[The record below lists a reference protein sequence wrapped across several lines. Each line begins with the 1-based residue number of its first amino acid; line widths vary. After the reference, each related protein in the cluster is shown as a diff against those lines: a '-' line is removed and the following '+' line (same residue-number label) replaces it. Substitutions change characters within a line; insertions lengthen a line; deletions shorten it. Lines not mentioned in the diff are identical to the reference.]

1 MKPRRLRRFVLIV
14 GTTLSVLIVVAFVLS
29 AWWAFALQAPTQ
41 YGPVMVVRDGGVVVS
56 LMRLMDEW
64 VYVERSVGRHMAWWN
79 YWSVLQVGGP
89 PREVRL
95 PLYAVFAAVAIPT
108 LLVWWFGRKRVKP
121 GACACGY
128 DLTGNVSGRCP
139 ECGTATGAV

>member
-64 VYVERSVGRHMAWWN
+64 V
-79 YWSVLQVGGP
+79 
-89 PREVRL
+89 
-95 PLYAVFAAVAIPT
+95 
-108 LLVWWFGRKRVKP
+108 
-121 GACACGY
+121 
-128 DLTGNVSGRCP
+128 
-139 ECGTATGAV
+139 